1 MKHFALLFF
10 ALLTFV
16 QLHAVDRIVEEFGQP
31 PAFSSI
37 TAAVN
42 AAQNGDRIII
52 KNRAG
57 NVPWIENITVN
68 KSLQFLSFANDDF
81 FVVQGDYQIN
91 LVSGMEVSFIGMNNT
106 FGSITTGPGT
116 ADFRSIQVQVIDSH
130 FESGSVSLQ
139 NVAFNADIV
148 GSRFDAGRVLIAYG
162 NVIGNDIINNLTL
175 DKISVVQPTAAFQND
190 TCYIL
195 GNKVFETS
203 SSSVTSGSAV
213 HISTRNQAVHVR
225 NNYIRF
231 RSRGINIVE
240 SNDQSVPNLC
250 WNNTL
255 RGEFSAIPGSSNTY
269 GIVFNNLGPGR
280 IWEAMNNVLVEGS
293 LASQSVGI
301 ASISSS
307 GAQLNLYYNHL
318 STGWAVPTSGSF
330 TFSSLNTLNSNIQI
344 NIDSGTFSN
353 SPEAIDG
360 GNPAPVFY
368 DLDLSPG
375 DAGAYGGSF
384 TLDNFFPLHT
394 GAARVYHVIYPFN
407 VRVGNTLDVRA
418 FTFDR

>member
-1 MKHFALLFF
+1 MRIFLLSVMVMMLSPVFAADLL
-10 ALLTFV
+10 
-16 QLHAVDRIVEEFGQP
+16 VEEFGQI
-31 PAFSSI
+31 PAYSSV

-42 AAQNGDRIII
+42 AAQSGDRIII

-57 NVPWIENITVN
+57 DIPWIENITIN
-68 KSLQFLSFANDDF
+68 KSLQFLSFANDGF

-106 FGSITTGPGT
+106 FGSITTGPGS
-116 ADFRSIQVQVIDSH
+116 ADFRSIQVQVVDSH
-130 FESGSVSLQ
+130 FASGSVSLQ
-139 NVAFNADIV
+139 NVAFNVNVV
-148 GSRFDAGRVLIAYG
+148 GSRFAAGRVLIAYG

-175 DKISVVQPTAAFQND
+175 DKISVVQPTADFQND
-190 TCYIL
+190 TCYIV

-231 RSRGINIVE
+231 RSRGINVVE
-240 SNDQSVPNLC
+240 SNDQFVPNLC

-255 RGEFSAIPGSSNTY
+255 RGESSAIPTSSNTY
-269 GIVFNNLGPGR
+269 GIAYSNLGPGR
-280 IWEAMNNVLVEGS
+280 IWETMNNVLVEGS

-301 ASISSS
+301 ASISSAN
-307 GAQLNLYYNHL
+307 AQLNLYYNHL
-318 STGWAVPTSGSF
+318 STGWAVPTTGVF
-330 TFSSLNTLNSNIQI
+330 TFSSLNTLNSDIQL
-344 NIDSGTFSN
+344 NNDLGTFSN

-360 GNPAPVFY
+360 GNPAPVFF
-368 DLDLSPG
+368 DLDLSTG

-384 TLDNFFPLHT
+384 TLNNFFPLHT

-418 FTFDR
+418 FSFDR